1 MKQRGMTQEVIDD
14 IVKNGKVLS
23 QNGGNKFAYIT
34 QNGVA
39 IVSKDGKL
47 ITAWG
52 QSNFDENMLDVIR
65 KLFGE

>member
-1 MKQRGMTQEVIDD
+1 MN
-14 IVKNGKVLS
+14 NGKVLS

-34 QNGVA
+34 QDGDA
-39 IVSKDGKL
+39 IVSKDRKL

-52 QSNFDENMLDVIR
+52 KSNFDENMLDVIS